1 MMILL
6 FNYMTQEEVFENIEK
21 HSKKL
26 KDYNIQIELLN
37 NQDDLTSDENQS
49 KLNYLMTQITEA
61 TEDIENLISKL

>member
-1 MMILL
+1 
-6 FNYMTQEEVFENIEK
+6 MTQEEVFENIEK

>member
-1 MMILL
+1 
-6 FNYMTQEEVFENIEK
+6 MTQEEIFEKIED

-26 KDYNIQIELLN
+26 KDYNLQIELLN

>member
-1 MMILL
+1 
-6 FNYMTQEEVFENIEK
+6 MTQEEIFEKIEE

-26 KDYNIQIELLN
+26 KDYNLQIELLN